1 MFQKIKVEENVP
13 LSKYTSIKIGG
24 PAKYFFLAKSS
35 QDLQIALQEAAENNM
50 EAIVMG
56 AGSNLVFSDDG
67 FDGLVVKNLIKY
79 IKVEDDIMSVGAG
92 NNLNE
97 VVTAQT
103 KYGLGDLEFLAGI
116 PGSVGGAIWM
126 NAGSRKIAMG
136 HYVKEVEYLD
146 ENYQKQTISGPDCE
160 FGYRKS
166 IFQEKKYYITGC
178 VLNLDYAE
186 PALVQRNIA
195 ENIAHKQ
202 EVQDLK
208 HPSAGC
214 VFKNPM
220 HKLTA
225 AQMIKECQLNG
236 KQIGGLKISEK
247 HANYII
253 NAGGGKAADFVMLT
267 SLIKQ
272 QVRDTFNVQL
282 EFEVR
287 LIGL

>member
-1 MFQKIKVEENVP
+1 MFQKIKVEENIP
-13 LSKYTSIKIGG
+13 LSKYSSIKIGG
-24 PAKYFFLAKSS
+24 PARYFFDAKSS
-35 QDLQIALQEAAENNM
+35 QDLQIALQEAKAAGLES
-50 EAIVMG
+50 IVIG
-56 AGSNLVFSDDG
+56 SGSNILFSDKG
-67 FDGLVVKNLIKY
+67 FDGLVIRNLIKY

-116 PGSVGGAIWM
+116 PGSIGGAVWM
-126 NAGSRKIAMG
+126 NAGSRKIAIG
-136 HYVKEVEYLD
+136 NFVKEVEYLD
-146 ENYQKQTISGPDCE
+146 ENYNKQNISGPDCE

-166 IFQEKKYYITGC
+166 IFQEKKYNITGC

-186 PALVQRNIA
+186 PALVQKKIADNIM
-195 ENIAHKQ
+195 HKQ
-202 EVQDLK
+202 ETQDLG

-220 HKLTA
+220 HEMTA
-225 AQMIKECQLNG
+225 AQMIDECDLKG
-236 KQIGGLKISEK
+236 KKIGGLQVSEK

-253 NAGGGKAADFVMLT
+253 NTGQGTAENFIMLT

-272 QVRDTFNVQL
+272 KVRDTFNVQL
-282 EFEVR
+282 QFEVQ
-287 LIGL
+287 LIGF

>member
-1 MFQKIKVEENVP
+1 MFEKIKIEENVP

-24 PAKYFFLAKSS
+24 PAKYLYNAKSS
-35 QDLQIALQEAAENNM
+35 QDLQIALQEAKAAGINTLV
-50 EAIVMG
+50 IG
-56 AGSNLVFSDDG
+56 AGSNLIFSDKG
-67 FDGLVVKNLIKY
+67 FDGLVIRNLIKY
-79 IKVEDDIMSVGAG
+79 IKVEDDLMSVGAG

-116 PGSVGGAIWM
+116 PGNIGGAVWM
-126 NAGSRKIAMG
+126 NAGSRKIAIG
-136 HYVKEVEYLD
+136 NYVKEVEYLD
-146 ENYQKQTISGPDCE
+146 EFFNKKTISGPDSE

-166 IFQEKKYYITGC
+166 IFQDKKYYITGC

-186 PALVQRNIA
+186 PALVQKNIGD
-195 ENIAHKQ
+195 NILHKQ
-202 EVQDLK
+202 ETQDLK
-208 HPSAGC
+208 YPSAGC

-220 HKLTA
+220 HELTA
-225 AQMIKECQLNG
+225 AQMIEECQLKG
-236 KQIGGLKISEK
+236 KKIGGLEVSSK

-253 NAGGGKAADFVMLT
+253 NTGKGKAEDFVILT

-282 EFEVR
+282 EFEIQM
-287 LIGL
+287 IGF